1 MKVPDKFAGKK
12 GKCPGCGTM
21 LRIPGQKVSSAPAAP
36 AKPVAPPPAPTA
48 SPAVGDLVIPDN
60 LELDLEPAGSAPPI
74 IDDDLTLDLP
84 GEPAA
89 APTAP
94 ALDIP
99 ELAPVTPA
107 PAALPRASAPELELA
122 DDGAPA
128 APGGMDLAVAEDAVP
143 AMAPPPAAAPRGIEC
158 PQCRAP
164 MAPGEAFCGGCGA
177 RVGGGAPAAD
187 DGLALSAHAPA
198 GPAGPAAEPTGPP
211 PERKLKA
218 STFRPSGLWFGY
230 LVKLGIIAA
239 VVAGLYFGGMYGFET
254 YNRMTFDS
262 HMASATELMKMGNL
276 SAAETELGEARA
288 LFPKD
293 DELAKA
299 YAQLEEAKKKASPGK
314 GADDPVAKAAK
325 SIVGSGLKKSV
336 PGKTPAAGKTVAGA
350 KTPEEGKTVAAKT
363 EAAKDEP
370 ARPTNDLDAR
380 KTFGALKLSMQ
391 APKDWTVQAQ
401 GAAPTGSL
409 TLTGPET
416 EGVVPVIEVRL
427 LEVPGGIREFT
438 ENVKKEWEA
447 KGLTL
452 TGQKAYRFNDS
463 RNLTLLEFEGLV
475 QGKKGPETGKSM
487 QWVFNIGGKKCGV
500 VGFTLPD
507 SVYDLWRQ
515 PMELSVRTLKTLK

>member
-1 MKVPDKFAGKK
+1 MPIEVSCSCGRTLKVPDQFAGKK

-21 LRIPGQKVSSAPAAP
+21 LRIPGQKVSAAP
-36 AKPVAPPPAPTA
+36 AKPAAPVAPPPAPA
-48 SPAVGDLVIPDN
+48 AAGDLLIPDN
-60 LELDLEPAGSAPPI
+60 LELDLEPAATAPAA
-74 IDDDLTLDLP
+74 IDDELTLDLP

-89 APTAP
+89 APP
-94 ALDIP
+94 ALDVP

-107 PAALPRASAPELELA
+107 PT
-122 DDGAPA
+122 
-128 APGGMDLAVAEDAVP
+128 APGGVDLALVADAVP
-143 AMAPPPAAAPRGIEC
+143 TMALPPQAAPRGIEC

-164 MAPGEAFCGGCGA
+164 MAPGEVFCGSCGA
-177 RVGGGAPAAD
+177 RVGEAAPAASAVPAAD

-198 GPAGPAAEPTGPP
+198 GPEAEPTGPP

-230 LVKLGIIAA
+230 LVKLAIIAA
-239 VVAGLYFGGMYGFET
+239 VGAGLYYGGKYGLEK

-262 HMASATELMKMGNL
+262 HMTSATELMKKGNL
-276 SAAETELGEARA
+276 SGAETELGEAKA
-288 LFPKD
+288 LFPD
-293 DELAKA
+293 DNELAKA
-299 YAQLEEAKKKASPGK
+299 FAQLEEAKKKATPGK
-314 GADDPVAKAAK
+314 GSSDPVTKAAK

-336 PGKTPAAGKTVAGA
+336 PGKTPAANKTTAGA

-370 ARPTNDLDAR
+370 ARPSNDLDAR
-380 KTFGALKLSMQ
+380 KNYGALKLSMQ
-391 APKDWTVQAQ
+391 APKDWKVQAQ

-409 TLTGPET
+409 TLSGPET

-427 LEVPGGIREFT
+427 LEVPGGIREYT
-438 ENVKKEWEA
+438 ENVKKELEA
-447 KGLTL
+447 KGLSFTA
-452 TGQKAYRFNDS
+452 QKAYRFNDG

-487 QWVFNIGGKKCGV
+487 QWVFNIGGKRCGGA
-500 VGFTLPD
+500 GFTLPD

-515 PMELSVRTLKTLK
+515 PMELSVRSLKTLK